1 MIGFD
6 EGLCQADWFYM
17 DSEKYGYDITFPE
30 LQFSK
35 GTRNY
40 NRILKRLTEINL
52 PNPALFK
59 YSTLTLPELKEY
71 LITILTKILGPEYK
85 EELKIFNDLI
95 KKGFRENPF
104 DAALETTIENDI
116 VTLKKIHISREL
128 ASIQVVSTAHEYIHA
143 LLAKYNTYEYNKVL
157 SNIHYKELLSI
168 LIEYISCYELS
179 QILKE
184 EKLQEKHN
192 IIRLFANQQHAE
204 EHSECQNQS
213 ILLNKK
219 SGMINNEYK
228 KYLAYENHNSFGY
241 ITSDIYATKLFELYQ
256 DDPKTILMFVKRI
269 IEGEKSIKELLTFYN
284 VSLNNP
290 ETISSYNK
298 RLENIPKL

>member
-1 MIGFD
+1 MENEEIM
-6 EGLCQADWFYM
+6 LQANFFFL
-17 DSEKYGYDITFPE
+17 DSDKYGYDITFPE

-52 PNPALFK
+52 PNPDYFK

-71 LITILTKILGPEYK
+71 LMTILTKILGPEYK
-85 EELKIFNDLI
+85 TEFENYNSLLKKSFI
-95 KKGFRENPF
+95 ENPF
-104 DAALETTIENDI
+104 SAALETSMNDDI
-116 VTLKKIHISREL
+116 VKLERIHISRQL

-143 LLAKYNTYEYNKVL
+143 LLAKYNAYDYNKVL

-168 LIEYISCYELS
+168 LMEYISCYELS

-192 IIRLFANQQHAE
+192 IIRLFTNKEHAE
-204 EHSECQNQS
+204 EHLECEKLIPLIQKTQ
-213 ILLNKK
+213 
-219 SGMINNEYK
+219 GAINNEYK
-228 KYLAYENHNSFGY
+228 KYIAFENHNSFGY

-256 DDPKTILMFVKRI
+256 DDPKTLLLFTKRI
-269 IEGEKSIKELLTFYN
+269 IEGEKSIKDLLSFYN
-284 VSLNNP
+284 ISLNNP
-290 ETISSYNK
+290 TTISTYNK